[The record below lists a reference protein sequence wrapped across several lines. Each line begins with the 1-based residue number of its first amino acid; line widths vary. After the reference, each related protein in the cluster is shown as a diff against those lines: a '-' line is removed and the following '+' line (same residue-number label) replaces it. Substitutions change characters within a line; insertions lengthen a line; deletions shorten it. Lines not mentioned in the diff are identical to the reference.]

1 MMCAVAF
8 AAVSHIPHIRMCLFM
23 VLGEGVY
30 RSDAALF
37 QGSAKVKLARDCML
51 HVDDH
56 LRMVAGGHVTR
67 ITDQSL
73 RDSVAYFEVVARFS
87 HRVASTR
94 TVQQHEVVL
103 TVVMTTR
110 FE

>member
-67 ITDQSL
+67 ITGILRWWPGFHIGSL
-73 RDSVAYFEVVARFS
+73 PLAQCNN
-87 HRVASTR
+87 TK
-94 TVQQHEVVL
+94 L
-103 TVVMTTR
+103 C
-110 FE
+110 